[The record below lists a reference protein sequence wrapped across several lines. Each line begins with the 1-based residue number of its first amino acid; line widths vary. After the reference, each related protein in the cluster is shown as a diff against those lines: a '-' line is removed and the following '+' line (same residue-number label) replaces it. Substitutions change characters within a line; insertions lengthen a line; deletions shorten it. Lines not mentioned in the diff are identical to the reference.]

1 MKTFNIIACILI
13 LLLAIVS
20 AVFSYFLYEKR
31 VQFVDGWT
39 QMSTAIQT
47 SAKKIDEQSDKKAAP
62 ELTVEKLSHKVYTEE
77 GLRRQLS
84 FLTNQ
89 SKEFVDKFN
98 NAMTGWE
105 IMTKAIYDSVS
116 TLDSHTDGKYSNK
129 VTKEE
134 LVFDNPKFNAD
145 EFSAKI
151 KNLLDQSKEV
161 TNHYQNARES
171 WDMMSELIHGAA
183 VIIDKHTGKNQA
195 GTLEPGVLS
204 KYNNKFNKNIF
215 QEQIS
220 NLTTQLNIFVKYYTN
235 AEESWKIMSKAIYDS
250 ALTIDAHTGKKQAGS
265 LDPAKLA
272 KYNTDKF
279 NKNTFQNQINNLT
292 TQLNIF
298 VKYYTNAEESWKI
311 MSKAIYDS
319 SVMID
324 IKTGKKQASELD
336 PKKLDMYNTDRF
348 KKEVFEK
355 QIAKLTTQ
363 VAEFTLL
370 YENTVKG
377 WKQMQNAIIKA
388 STNMDHISSQKYAAG
403 FRQANFDNMRYNDAE
418 FNRMITRLVTQSEDA
433 VKRYD
438 ATVKNLNDTRAELKA
453 TKDELSATK
462 DELARRMGQL
472 NAIAQTMTAIGTKV
486 STNGITKDGFV
497 DLRRYSGQMNAV
509 NSRVVQIV
517 NNRAYIVAQ
526 LKKLVTDHKGKL
538 DDTKLFA
545 AANESAVRTALSPV
559 YTIFNTQ
566 KNSRISYAKA
576 ISDIAGQ
583 LGIPFKDDIYSN
595 ATATA
600 GIVEAN
606 RKKLKVDIPSLQTQ
620 LANAHL
626 DIANKQEIINTRD
639 KTIADQKVVISD
651 FQQIFNL
658 VEAGGDKF
666 PKPWER
672 GSDEARSA
680 IVGSVVRVSPEFGY
694 IIVNIGSETVVVQKI
709 GSKEY
714 PVNPE
719 VEDGL
724 TFHVVRDGEFIAEI
738 KLNEVDKNE
747 STADIPPSKAG
758 AIKVGDKVIYQKK

>member
-171 WDMMSELIHGAA
+171 WDIMTELIHGAA
-183 VIIDKHTGKNQA
+183 VIIDKH
-195 GTLEPGVLS
+195 
-204 KYNNKFNKNIF
+204 
-215 QEQIS
+215 
-220 NLTTQLNIFVKYYTN
+220 
-235 AEESWKIMSKAIYDS
+235 
-250 ALTIDAHTGKKQAGS
+250 
-265 LDPAKLA
+265 
-272 KYNTDKF
+272 
-279 NKNTFQNQINNLT
+279 
-292 TQLNIF
+292 
-298 VKYYTNAEESWKI
+298 
-311 MSKAIYDS
+311 
-319 SVMID
+319 
-324 IKTGKKQASELD
+324 TGKKQASELD

-403 FRQANFDNMRYNDAE
+403 FKQANFDNMKYNDAE

-453 TKDELSATK
+453 TKEELSATK
-462 DELARRMGQL
+462 AELARRMAQL

-526 LKKLVTDHKGKL
+526 LKKLVSDHKGKL

-545 AANESAVRTALSPV
+545 AANESAVRTALDPV
-559 YTIFNTQ
+559 YTMFNTQ

-672 GSDEARSA
+672 GSDEARNA

-709 GSKEY
+709 GSKEF

-719 VEDGL
+719 VQDGL
-724 TFHVVRDGEFIAEI
+724 TFHVVRNGEFIAEI